1 MKKQPADK
9 SPHSPKLHITI
20 KDFFLAFWKTIV
32 VWIII
37 GVFIAI
43 ALHFEVDKAII
54 GAVVVVFGLV
64 TQAFIGL
71 IGIIALV
78 PFIGPIIAK
87 VLALPLFWLINALGY
102 FVSILAIKKGFSKDV
117 LNYRVLTIV
126 FLVGIVIGYIIGK
139 FV

>member
-1 MKKQPADK
+1 MSDIP
-9 SPHSPKLHITI
+9 SPKKKKSSQLHITI

-32 VWIII
+32 VWMII
-37 GVFIAI
+37 GVFITI
-43 ALHFEVDKAII
+43 ALHYKVDNAII
-54 GAVVVVFGLV
+54 GGVVVLFGLI

-71 IGIIALV
+71 ISIIALI

-87 VLALPLFWLINALGY
+87 LLALPIFWLINALGY
-102 FVSILAIKKGFSKDV
+102 FVSVLAIKKGYSKDV

-126 FLVGIVIGYIIGK
+126 LLLGIIIGYIIGK

>member
-1 MKKQPADK
+1 MIDKPSQKKKNSYQ
-9 SPHSPKLHITI
+9 LHITI

-32 VWIII
+32 LWMII
-37 GVFIAI
+37 GVFITI
-43 ALHFEVDKAII
+43 ALHYEVDKAII
-54 GAVVVVFGLV
+54 GGVVVLFGLI

-71 IGIIALV
+71 ISIIALV

-87 VLALPLFWLINALGY
+87 LLALPIFWLINALGY
-102 FVSILAIKKGFSKDV
+102 FVSVLAIKKGYSKDV

-126 FLVGIVIGYIIGK
+126 LLLGIIIGYIIGK